1 MSLTDELKRMSGEL
15 IKDPRVIRLL
25 QNEQFIKTMVTLVQ
39 VPGKL
44 NSYTSEQVERLA
56 RALHMPTPEDHE
68 RLVRRL
74 DRLEAELEALRRQ
87 VESGG
92 KS

>member
-1 MSLTDELKRMSGEL
+1 MSVTEELKRMSGEL

-25 QNEQFIKTMVTLVQ
+25 QNEQFIRAMVALVQ

-56 RALHMPTPEDHE
+56 RALRMPSPEDYE

-74 DRLEAELEALRRQ
+74 DRLESEVEALRRR
-87 VESGG
+87 VED
-92 KS
+92 